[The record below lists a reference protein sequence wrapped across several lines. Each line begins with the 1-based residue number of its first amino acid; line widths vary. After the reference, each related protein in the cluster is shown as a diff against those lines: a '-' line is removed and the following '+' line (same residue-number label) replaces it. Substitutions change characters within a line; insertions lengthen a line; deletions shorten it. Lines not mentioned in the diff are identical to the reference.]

1 MSDPAASLASM
12 TTLDSASGAGV
23 RACALR
29 SPAYAFVSADVI
41 TGQEADAY
49 EQALATALDERPMQL
64 FLEAVP
70 RLLVQHLS
78 ASDGYW
84 IIPQKQLG
92 AEHVTDFLVAEPG
105 STGLTW
111 YAVEL
116 KRPQA
121 KIFTAKGDPSAALT
135 HALRQI
141 DDWRDWLSRN
151 RDYASRPREQ
161 SGLGL
166 LDIDPELDGLVII
179 GRDAQ
184 LDPRSD
190 ALRRRLQRQHRV
202 RIETY
207 DWLARQARSRLASLE
222 RSRPARDNGPQDAA
236 AASPEHAPPS
246 AGLVREAVEAVFGG
260 MDDMGDAAEKV
271 IVEHTA
277 GLGFVTVACGDDD
290 EDREVIPVNIV
301 DAYRPDGVLPFPDW
315 DLWWNAANDLDAWGS
330 LMVSELVP
338 LAQLQRS
345 LTQQCPGVWIY
356 TQWGQWP
363 DDEKPSL
370 VKLDVLVHLP
380 PSAEQHERVS
390 RLTAARELFH
400 APEQALLPDPERVIR
415 LTEEGGRGPA
425 GTAVDDEA
433 AEIELTPARPGWSCL
448 SVEAEHG
455 DQQPGHLERAR
466 ELP

>member
-12 TTLDSASGAGV
+12 TTLDFASDAGV
-23 RACALR
+23 RACARR
-29 SPAYAFVSADVI
+29 SPASYAFVSADVI
-41 TGQEADAY
+41 TGQEAAAY
-49 EQALATALDERPMQL
+49 EQALATAPDERSMQL

-70 RLLVQHLS
+70 RLLVQHLN
-78 ASDGYW
+78 AGDGYW

-92 AEHVTDFLVAEPG
+92 SEHVTDFLIAEPG

-166 LDIDPELDGLVII
+166 PDIDPELDGLVIM

-207 DWLARQARSRLASLE
+207 DWLARQARSRLAALE
-222 RSRPARDNGPQDAA
+222 RSRPARDDGPQDAA
-236 AASPEHAPPS
+236 AASPEDTPAP
-246 AGLVREAVEAVFGG
+246 ARLVRDAVEAVFGG
-260 MDDMGDAAEKV
+260 IGHMTEQV
-271 IVEHTA
+271 IVKHTA
-277 GLGFVTVACGDDD
+277 GLGFVTVAYGEGD
-290 EDREVIPVNIV
+290 EDRELIPVNIV
-301 DAYRPDGVLPFPDW
+301 DAYRPDGVLPFLDW

-338 LAQLQRS
+338 LAELQQW
-345 LTQQCPGVWIY
+345 LTPHRPGVWIR
-356 TQWGQWP
+356 TLWGQWP

-370 VKLDVLVHLP
+370 GKLDVLVHLP
-380 PSAEQHERVS
+380 PSAGQHERVS
-390 RLTAARELFH
+390 RLTAARELFY
-400 APEQALLPDPERVIR
+400 APEPALLPDPERVIR
-415 LTEEGGRGPA
+415 LTEEADRAPA
-425 GTAVDDEA
+425 GTAVHDEA
-433 AEIELTPARPGWSCL
+433 AEIELTPARPGTFYQ

>member
-1 MSDPAASLASM
+1 M
-12 TTLDSASGAGV
+12 TTLDSASDAGV
-23 RACALR
+23 RTCARR
-29 SPAYAFVSADVI
+29 SPASYAFVSADVI
-41 TGQEADAY
+41 TGQEAAAY
-49 EQALATALDERPMQL
+49 EQALAAAPDERSMQL

-92 AEHVTDFLVAEPG
+92 AEHVTDFLIAEPG

-166 LDIDPELDGLVII
+166 PDIDPELDGLVIM

-207 DWLARQARSRLASLE
+207 DWLARQAESRLAALE
-222 RSRPARDNGPQDAA
+222 RSRPARVNGPQDAA
-236 AASPEHAPPS
+236 ATSAEDAPTS
-246 AGLVREAVEAVFGG
+246 AGLVRDAVEAVFDGMDGMDG
-260 MDDMGDAAEKV
+260 MDDVAEKV

-277 GLGFVTVACGDDD
+277 GLGFVTVAYGEGD
-290 EDREVIPVNIV
+290 EDREVIPVKIV
-301 DAYRPDGVLPFPDW
+301 DAYRPDGVLPFLDW

-338 LAQLQRS
+338 LAELQRS
-345 LTQQCPGVWIY
+345 LTQQCPGVWIH
-356 TQWGQWP
+356 TFWGQWP

-380 PSAEQHERVS
+380 PSASRHERIS

-400 APEQALLPDPERVIR
+400 APEPALLPEPERVIR
-415 LTEEGGRGPA
+415 LTGE
-425 GTAVDDEA
+425 
-433 AEIELTPARPGWSCL
+433 S
-448 SVEAEHG
+448 
-455 DQQPGHLERAR
+455 
-466 ELP
+466 